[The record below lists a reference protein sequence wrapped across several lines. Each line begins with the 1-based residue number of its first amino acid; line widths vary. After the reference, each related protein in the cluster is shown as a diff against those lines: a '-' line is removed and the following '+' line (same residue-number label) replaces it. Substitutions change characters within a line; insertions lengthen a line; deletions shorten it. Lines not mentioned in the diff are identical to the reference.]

1 MNRSLLATLLLS
13 LVVTENGG
21 VFGFS
26 PSSAKKSIHTQASSS
41 HHPRHRSL
49 KPLAFKS
56 SSKPAPKKSLA
67 LLNFTPKDDNASD
80 DKPFIR
86 PALHN
91 SNFFRAV
98 SILYALLFAVYTTSK
113 SPEATTNALGKL
125 GKHLILSSKAAAT
138 VHMLSFGTWFGTVVY
153 TTFIAGITMFKNL
166 PRRTFGTL
174 QSKLFPLYF
183 QLCTGMLALQVS
195 ICFVTFTMSSHKLIF
210 SLTST
215 PTFYLSRHH
224 TTDLNPHCHARCS

>member
-1 MNRSLLATLLLS
+1 MKILAILLS
-13 LVVTENGG
+13 TSLILTGDRGGG

-26 PSSAKKSIHTQASSS
+26 SPAAQKSIQIKAVPPSHQNSPTHSLIAFTSSNV
-41 HHPRHRSL
+41 RL
-49 KPLAFKS
+49 Q
-56 SSKPAPKKSLA
+56 KSLSP
-67 LLNFTPKDDNASD
+67 LKFTPKDDAEVSS

-91 SNFFRAV
+91 SNFFRAL

-113 SPEATTNALGKL
+113 SPSTATNALSKI

-138 VHMLSFGTWFGTVVY
+138 VHMLSFGTWFGTVFY

-166 PRRTFGTL
+166 PRRTFGSI

-183 QLCTGMLALQVS
+183 QLCTGMVALQVS
-195 ICFVTFTMSSHKLIF
+195 FYSVQAFIISYC
-210 SLTST
+210 SLT
-215 PTFYLSRHH
+215 PTTFIHDM
-224 TTDLNPHCHARCS
+224 TI

>member
-1 MNRSLLATLLLS
+1 MKILGILLS
-13 LVVTENGG
+13 TSLILAGG
-21 VFGFS
+21 GGVVFGFS
-26 PSSAKKSIHTQASSS
+26 SPSAVKFIHIKAVSSS
-41 HHPRHRSL
+41 HHNFATDSL
-49 KPLAFKS
+49 IASTS
-56 SSKPAPKKSLA
+56 SNVRLQKSLSP
-67 LLNFTPKDDNASD
+67 LKFTPKDDNEISS

-91 SNFFRAV
+91 SNFFRAL

-113 SPEATTNALGKL
+113 SPSTATNALSKI

-166 PRRTFGTL
+166 PRRTFGTI

-183 QLCTGMLALQVS
+183 QLCTGMVALQVS
-195 ICFVTFTMSSHKLIF
+195 FYFVQV
-210 SLTST
+210 
-215 PTFYLSRHH
+215 
-224 TTDLNPHCHARCS
+224 